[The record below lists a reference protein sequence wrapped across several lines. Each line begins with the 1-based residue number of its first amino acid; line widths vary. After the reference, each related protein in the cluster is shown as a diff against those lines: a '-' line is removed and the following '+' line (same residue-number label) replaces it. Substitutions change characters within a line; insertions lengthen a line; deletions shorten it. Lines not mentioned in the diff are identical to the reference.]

1 MIRCFLTTTDN
12 PYNPYS
18 QFEDWYRFDI
28 DKGYNSCGLLMR
40 VAYTS
45 DQLTDAENAY
55 EIEQANCITL
65 EDTNGNRKLYKQRH
79 DKKID
84 AVAALMDAYV
94 AWKLNRD
101 AFE

>member
-40 VAYTS
+40 VALSFTPW
-45 DQLTDAENAY
+45 DASGWA
-55 EIEQANCITL
+55 T
-65 EDTNGNRKLYKQRH
+65 
-79 DKKID
+79 
-84 AVAALMDAYV
+84 VPP
-94 AWKLNRD
+94 
-101 AFE
+101 

>member
-12 PYNPYS
+12 PYNPYR

-28 DKGYNSCGLLMR
+28 DKGYNSCGLLML

-55 EIEQANCITL
+55 EIEQAIDEIIANDPLNIYKKLKMEVEDDTTL
-65 EDTNGNRKLYKQRH
+65 VQS
-79 DKKID
+79 
-84 AVAALMDAYV
+84 A
-94 AWKLNRD
+94 
-101 AFE
+101 

>member
-18 QFEDWYRFDI
+18 QFEDWYRFDM

-40 VAYTS
+40 LAYTY

-55 EIEQANCITL
+55 EIERVIDEIIAYDPLNIYKKLKMEVEDGTTL
-65 EDTNGNRKLYKQRH
+65 AQS
-79 DKKID
+79 
-84 AVAALMDAYV
+84 A
-94 AWKLNRD
+94 
-101 AFE
+101 